1 VRAADAS
8 SIGADDATGADD
20 GRAHSQLRVLSTRR
34 AGAQT
39 AEELLRLIDSG
50 HVRRAAGLSGLVD
63 RASDRVPRPGVDR
76 VVDVVAPLRELLP
89 GRGLRRGST
98 VTVVGATSLL
108 IALLA
113 GASRAGSWCAV
124 VGLPTMGVV
133 AAAELG
139 CDLDRIA
146 FVPDPGPDWPEVVAA
161 LLDGCDLVVAYPPSA
176 VAPAVVRRLSARAR
190 QRGSVLVPVGGSWL
204 GAELTLEVAGGTWY
218 GLGRGRGRLRCRK
231 LTVVVRGRGAAG
243 RARQVQMWL
252 PELTGPLPTIAGTVV
267 EDADY
272 PAAGEAGETAVG
284 A

>member
-1 VRAADAS
+1 VSAAAAS
-8 SIGADDATGADD
+8 SVGADDATGADD
-20 GRAHSQLRVLSTRR
+20 GRAPARLRVLSTQR

-50 HVRRAAGLSGLVD
+50 HLRRAAGLSGLVD
-63 RASDRVPRPGVDR
+63 KASEHVPRPGVDR
-76 VVDVVAPLRELLP
+76 VVDVAAPLRELLP

-98 VTVVGATSLL
+98 VAVVGATSLL

-113 GASRAGSWCAV
+113 GASQVGSWCAV
-124 VGLPTMGVV
+124 VGLPTMGAV

-146 FVPDPGPDWPEVVAA
+146 FVPHPGPDWPEVVAA
-161 LLDGCDLVVAYPPSA
+161 LLDGCDLVVAYPPAA
-176 VAPAVVRRLSARAR
+176 VAPAIVRRLSARAR
-190 QRGSVLVPVGGSWL
+190 QRGSVLVPVGSSWP
-204 GAELTLEVAGGTWY
+204 GAELTLEAAGGTWY

-231 LTVVVRGRGAAG
+231 LTVIVRGRRAAG

-252 PELTGPLPTIAGTVV
+252 PALTGPLPMIAGTVV
-267 EDADY
+267 VDADQ